1 MSKDKAG
8 TTDRAAPLTQQV
20 VTESGKATK
29 AVSGEIG
36 KSSPNGP
43 VPEKRFALAKEHAG
57 MKPIE
62 AKANAGSDVPPT
74 TESSKSHGLGTERR
88 LPSNAGRMDEAS
100 DKPSTQVLHNA
111 HHAARE
117 VRSQARPSRVAGGEN
132 TQAGQ
137 AVNGVAMSDGRQDMR
152 PSQPGDNLMTL
163 SGPAMSGAGRSTMIS
178 QAVSDPPFT
187 AGGMSGAADKGA
199 AQSIGEQ
206 IRDSMHTSLARG
218 EQQVM
223 IRLRPPELG
232 SVLVRF
238 GEQNGQIQGVL
249 EVTRG
254 QTRHEVEQ
262 ALPEV
267 LRNLQDLGIH
277 VRRLDV
283 TVCDQ
288 SGEDPG
294 GQQLQQDAWPQREGS
309 DRYAR
314 PSNLDGRSSDFES
327 EKAGV
332 PASISVPAGR
342 IDMLV

>member
-1 MSKDKAG
+1 
-8 TTDRAAPLTQQV
+8 
-20 VTESGKATK
+20 
-29 AVSGEIG
+29 
-36 KSSPNGP
+36 
-43 VPEKRFALAKEHAG
+43 
-57 MKPIE
+57 
-62 AKANAGSDVPPT
+62 
-74 TESSKSHGLGTERR
+74 
-88 LPSNAGRMDEAS
+88 
-100 DKPSTQVLHNA
+100 
-111 HHAARE
+111 
-117 VRSQARPSRVAGGEN
+117 
-132 TQAGQ
+132 
-137 AVNGVAMSDGRQDMR
+137 
-152 PSQPGDNLMTL
+152 
-163 SGPAMSGAGRSTMIS
+163 
-178 QAVSDPPFT
+178 
-187 AGGMSGAADKGA
+187 
-199 AQSIGEQ
+199 
-206 IRDSMHTSLARG
+206 
-218 EQQVM
+218 
-223 IRLRPPELG
+223 
-232 SVLVRF
+232 VLVRF